1 MTYPAHE
8 QNRYD
13 KAQYDVNKATNRPA
27 SECSLARTKA
37 WEATKYYCKIAGLN
51 FKIYAEY
58 INARY
63 EESSDED
70 LQDKVSAKSVIIKKL
85 QNYRPEHDSRPQIQR
100 IYKIPKNITRHRK
113 KGTED
118 VQQ

>member
-1 MTYPAHE
+1 MIYPAHE
-8 QNRYD
+8 QNRYN
-13 KAQYDVNKATNRPA
+13 KAQYDVNKTTNRPA

-58 INARY
+58 INAKY

-70 LQDKVSAKSVIIKKL
+70 LQDKVSAKSVIIEKL
-85 QNYRPEHDSRPQIQR
+85 QNYRLEHDSRQQIQR
-100 IYKIPKNITRHRK
+100 IYEIPKNITRH
-113 KGTED
+113 
-118 VQQ
+118 

>member
-1 MTYPAHE
+1 MTAELRKLSCEEPAIMIYPAHE

-13 KAQYDVNKATNRPA
+13 KVQYDVNKATNRPA

-70 LQDKVSAKSVIIKKL
+70 L
-85 QNYRPEHDSRPQIQR
+85 
-100 IYKIPKNITRHRK
+100 
-113 KGTED
+113 
-118 VQQ
+118 